1 MTPGSAALP
10 RELSLNPQQSSSD
23 LKASKQMPNMIR
35 LTPEPSEPVALSHR
49 EHVGLQPFSSPGL
62 GPAAPPLGGSQAA
75 ADFSCQQ
82 LLSDSSA
89 CFEFAKSPASAY
101 ARTAK
106 LSQPAQ
112 LGSQIPSQAANSHRV
127 PATVQLDLSLP
138 TQSGSVSPPPNSAP
152 SRAMGQA
159 QGRPVHNSPEP
170 GAMRN
175 PRTSIEDLSQ
185 MHSCLNQLEQ
195 QLVDMPRPVS
205 RGAKGRPSTT
215 EAASARHH
223 NRQQPL
229 HMHVQQPGDAA
240 LGQTVVAY
248 TANDSVS
255 FLRPPMQHS
264 VQSSQ
269 KVGSSAIAP
278 AAEEE
283 EASRAEEGQD
293 RASRPSSAG
302 SVASQPQF
310 AVLKARVG
318 ARRQEK

>member
-23 LKASKQMPNMIR
+23 SKAAKQIPTVIR

-49 EHVGLQPFSSPGL
+49 GCVGLQPFSNPGL
-62 GPAAPPLGGSQAA
+62 GPTALALPGSQAA
-75 ADFSCQQ
+75 ADFTCQQ
-82 LLSDSSA
+82 SLSDSPA
-89 CFEFAKSPASAY
+89 CFEFARNPAAAH

-127 PATVQLDLSLP
+127 PATVQIDLLLP
-138 TQSGSVSPPPNSAP
+138 TQSGSVSSPPNSAP

-159 QGRPVHNSPEP
+159 QGRAVHNSPEP
-170 GAMRN
+170 AAMRN

-205 RGAKGRPSTT
+205 RGAKGQPSTT
-215 EAASARHH
+215 EAAGVRHA

-240 LGQTVVAY
+240 LGQPVIGY
-248 TANDSVS
+248 TANASVS
-255 FLRPPMQHS
+255 FLRPPVQHP
-264 VQSSQ
+264 VHSSQ

-278 AAEEE
+278 AVEEE
-283 EASRAEEGQD
+283 EASTAEEEGQAH
-293 RASRPSSAG
+293 ASRS
-302 SVASQPQF
+302 
-310 AVLKARVG
+310 
-318 ARRQEK
+318 